1 MNRRGLATL
10 ALVLLAATSGCTTI
24 FGAGN
29 VDEAALAEDPQPR
42 YNWDAEV
49 DAYLDLNRNNY
60 TAVYDVANRTSGNLE
75 AENPTF
81 EIYQRDA
88 LGREDPVEISALQ
101 FRYPNGT
108 ILRYREADE
117 GAQVVRVAP
126 NGSTSPAPDALA
138 VETTQTRT
146 VVSLPANQTGQL
158 AFTAPRNGKSLSTP
172 TFVEGSYE
180 MVIPERGE
188 VGIPLLAQIRP
199 PATRTTTDAQGRV
212 HVLWDQVDSRSIAVR
227 YYLGRDLLIFSGLV
241 VLLTTVG
248 IIGSAYYLL
257 QIRETKKRREEVGLD
272 VDVPDDDRDG
282 PPPGM
287 R

>member
-1 MNRRGLATL
+1 MRRRGLATL
-10 ALVLLAATSGCTTI
+10 ALVLLAATSGCTAI
-24 FGAGN
+24 FGPA
-29 VDEAALAEDPQPR
+29 DIEETALAEEPR
-42 YNWDAEV
+42 PDYQWEEDV
-49 DAYLDLNRNNY
+49 DAYLHLNRNNY
-60 TAVYDVANRTSGNLE
+60 TAVYDVGSRTSGDRSE
-75 AENPTF
+75 EDPTF
-81 EIYQRDA
+81 GIYERDA

-108 ILRYREADE
+108 ILRYQETDD
-117 GAQVVRVAP
+117 GAEVVRIGP

-138 VETTQTRT
+138 VDTTRTRT
-146 VVSLPANQTGQL
+146 VVSLPANETGKL

-199 PATRTTTDAQGRV
+199 PASQTTTDAQDRV
-212 HVLWDQVDSRSIAVR
+212 HIHWENVDSRNLAVR
-227 YYLGRDLLIFSGLV
+227 YYLDRDLLIFSGML

-248 IIGSAYYLL
+248 IIGSAYYLM

-272 VDVPDDDRDG
+272 VDVTDDDREG

>member
-1 MNRRGLATL
+1 MSRRGLATL

-24 FGAGN
+24 FGPGN
-29 VDEAALAEDPQPR
+29 VDETALAEDPQPE
-42 YNWDAEV
+42 YDWDTEV
-49 DAYLDLNRNNY
+49 DGFLHLNRNNY
-60 TAVYDVANRTSGNLE
+60 TAVYDVANRTSGDLD
-75 AENPTF
+75 AQNPTF

-108 ILRYREADE
+108 TLRYEETDD
-117 GAQVVRVAP
+117 GAEVVRVGP
-126 NGSTSPAPDALA
+126 NGSSSSAPDALA
-138 VETTQTRT
+138 VETSQTRT
-146 VVSLPANQTGQL
+146 VVSLPTNESGKL

-172 TFVEGSYE
+172 TFVQGSYE
-180 MVIPERGE
+180 MSIPERGE
-188 VGIPLLAQIRP
+188 VAIPLLAQVRP
-199 PATRTTTDAQGRV
+199 PADRTATDAAGRV
-212 HVLWDQVDSRSIAVR
+212 HIHWDEVDSRNLAVR
-227 YYLGRDLLIFSGLV
+227 YYLGRDLLIFSGIV

-248 IIGSAYYLL
+248 IIGSVYYLL

-272 VDVPDDDRDG
+272 VDVPEDDRDG